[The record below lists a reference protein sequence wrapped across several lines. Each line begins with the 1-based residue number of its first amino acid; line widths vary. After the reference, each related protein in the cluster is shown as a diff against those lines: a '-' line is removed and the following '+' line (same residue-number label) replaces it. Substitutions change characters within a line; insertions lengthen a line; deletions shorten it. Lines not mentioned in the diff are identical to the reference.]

1 MALRQIINGNFQS
14 PSGVP
19 LAFGYV
25 TFRLSTDAVTSS
37 NDQVVAGRLVT
48 VPLDANGNVLG
59 TVSLWPNDQLDPA
72 DTVYILKAYTVQG
85 QLVLEAGTGG
95 LAGLVIPSGATP
107 FSLNG

>member
-25 TFRLSTDAVTSS
+25 TFRLSTDAVTDTGQQVSS
-37 NDQVVAGRLVT
+37 ELLIT
-48 VPLDANGNVLG
+48 VPLDVNGNVLG
-59 TVSLWPNDQLDPA
+59 TSLWPNDQLTPA
-72 DTVYILKAYTVQG
+72 DTVYILRAYTAAG
-85 QLVLEAGTGG
+85 ELVLEAGTGG
-95 LAGLVIPSGATP
+95 LAGLVIPSGAGP